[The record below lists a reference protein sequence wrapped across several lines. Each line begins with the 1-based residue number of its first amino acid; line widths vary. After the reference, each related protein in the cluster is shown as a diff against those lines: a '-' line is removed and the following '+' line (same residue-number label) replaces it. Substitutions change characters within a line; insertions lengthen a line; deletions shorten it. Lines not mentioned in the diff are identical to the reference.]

1 MHPPNTDA
9 YGVYDPT
16 DYDQEEAR
24 AHARQEAREN
34 DEG

>member
-1 MHPPNTDA
+1 MYPPNTDA

-24 AHARQEAREN
+24 AHARSEQEN
-34 DEG
+34 NNG

>member
-1 MHPPNTDA
+1 MLDE

-24 AHARQEAREN
+24 ATARQEAREN
-34 DEG
+34 EAQ

>member
-1 MHPPNTDA
+1 VLDE

-34 DEG
+34 DEE